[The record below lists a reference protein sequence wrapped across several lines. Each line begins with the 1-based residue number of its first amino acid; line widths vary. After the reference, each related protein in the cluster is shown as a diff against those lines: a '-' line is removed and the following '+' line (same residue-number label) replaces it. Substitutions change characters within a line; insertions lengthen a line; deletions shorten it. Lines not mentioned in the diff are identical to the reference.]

1 MTRMLVAPEAVDF
14 TSPGR
19 RDYHVGLEHPTLWG
33 SYRIPV
39 TVAVGP
45 NAKPGRGLVAIG
57 STHGDEYEGPVAI
70 KHLLGEIRTQDV
82 MGRIILIPVLN
93 VVAFKAG
100 LRDTPDDG
108 VNLNRAFPGQA
119 TGSITYRIADFVSR
133 FVFPQVHVVLDLHAG
148 GEVAR
153 FAPLTSM
160 HGVSDPTQKR
170 AMEET
175 ARGFGTRFTLIYQN
189 ETPGLLTSEAE
200 RLGKITLGGEFG
212 WGRAVQA
219 EGVSMAKQGVLAA
232 AVGHEQLAGPK
243 RPHRHYAAPDQLLV
257 DSSGPD
263 CSLTAPHDG
272 FFEPCV
278 AQGEP
283 VRKGQRLAYL
293 HDFNRLDDKPIEIP
307 SPHDGYALCLA
318 WNARV
323 MGGQVIAQ
331 VARSVPWSS

>member
-1 MTRMLVAPEAVDF
+1 MTRRLVAPEAVDF
-14 TSPGR
+14 DTPGR

-39 TVAVGP
+39 TVLVGP
-45 NAKPGRGLVAIG
+45 GAKPGRGLVAIG

-70 KHLLGEIRTQDV
+70 KHLLRDIRIEEV
-82 MGRIILIPVLN
+82 VGRILLIPVLN

-119 TGSITYRIADFVSR
+119 GGSITYRIADFVNR

-160 HGVSDPTQKR
+160 HAVSDPRQRK

-175 ARGFGTRFTLIYQN
+175 ARGFGTRFTLVYQN
-189 ETPGLLTSEAE
+189 DTPGLLTSQAE
-200 RLGKITLGGEFG
+200 LLGKITLGGEFG

-243 RPHRHYAAPDQLLV
+243 RPNRHYAGHDQLLV
-257 DSSGPD
+257 DTSGSDSSM
-263 CSLTAPHDG
+263 TAPMDG

-278 AQGEP
+278 AQGEQ
-283 VRKGQRLAYL
+283 VRQEQRIGFL
-293 HDFNRLDDKPIEIP
+293 HDFNRLDDAPVELLA
-307 SPHDGYALCLA
+307 PHDGYALCLA

-323 MGGQVIAQ
+323 LGGQVVAQ
-331 VARSVPWSS
+331 VARALPWSS

>member
-1 MTRMLVAPEAVDF
+1 MTRILVAPDAVDF
-14 TSPGR
+14 DTPGR

-39 TVAVGP
+39 TVLVGP
-45 NAKPGRGLVAIG
+45 GAKPGRGLVAIG
-57 STHGDEYEGPVAI
+57 STHGDEYEGPVAL
-70 KHLLGEIRTQDV
+70 KHLLGEIRIQDV
-82 MGRIILIPVLN
+82 VGRIILIPVLN

-119 TGSITYRIADFVSR
+119 KGSITYRIADFVTRSI
-133 FVFPQVHVVLDLHAG
+133 FPQVHVVLDLHAG

-160 HGVSDPTQKR
+160 HGVTDPEQRR

-189 ETPGLLTSEAE
+189 ETPGLLTSQAE
-200 RLGKITLGGEFG
+200 KLGKITLGGEFG

-232 AVGHEQLAGPK
+232 AIGHEQLAGPK
-243 RPHRHYAAPDQLLV
+243 RPQRHYAGRDQLLV
-257 DSSGPD
+257 DSSGPE
-263 CSLTAPHDG
+263 CSLTAPQDG

-278 AQGEP
+278 AQGEQ
-283 VRKGQRLAYL
+283 VRAGQRLAFL
-293 HDFNRLDDKPIEIP
+293 HDWNRLDDQPIELAA
-307 SPHDGYALCLA
+307 PHDGYALCLA

-323 MGGQVIAQ
+323 LGGQVIAQ
-331 VARSVPWSS
+331 VARTVSWSS